1 MRLKT
6 NIDKVTLLSVKS
18 RWVWHIMS
26 FIFNS
31 FLVKFRKDYGKLR
44 CVGLRNNISCDYG
57 IKYKKCLEWSLFNV
71 FYVSDSI
78 KDSWSFSD
86 VISWL

>member
-44 CVGLRNNISCDYG
+44 LWDYG
-57 IKYKKCLEWSLFNV
+57 TTFPV
-71 FYVSDSI
+71 TMG
-78 KDSWSFSD
+78 
-86 VISWL
+86 